1 MQIMKKPLILALF
14 IVLCLSLAACGGN
27 AASQSGDPASEA
39 ASQLDGATAQSEESQ
54 ADESTASAPSQS
66 EPEAQSEES
75 QAAEPETESEA
86 PQPAEAA
93 GGSSTVEITIPAAF
107 LEEIPALENLDE
119 AAKAD
124 GIESITL
131 NDDGGATIV
140 MSKSNHDELMA
151 EVRATIDQAMEEMAD
166 PERFPTFVKVSA
178 NDDYSHFTIE
188 LSSDEV
194 GLTESVS
201 VLGFYMLGGMYNV
214 FNGAAADDITVTFV
228 NAGTG
233 DIISE
238 LHSSNMP
245 E

>member
-1 MQIMKKPLILALF
+1 MKKPLILALF

-27 AASQSGDPASEA
+27 AAYQSGDPASET
-39 ASQLDGATAQSEESQ
+39 S
-54 ADESTASAPSQS
+54 SQS

-75 QAAEPETESEA
+75 QPDESTASAPSQSEAEAQSEEPQAAESENESEA
-86 PQPAEAA
+86 PQPVEAER
-93 GGSSTVEITIPAAF
+93 GSSAVEITVPAAF
-107 LEEIPALENLDE
+107 LEEIPALESLDE

-131 NDDGGATIV
+131 NDDGSATIV
-140 MSKSNHDELMA
+140 MSKSKHDELMA

-166 PERFPTFVKVSA
+166 PERYPTFVKVSA
-178 NDDYSHFTIE
+178 NDDYSHFMIE

-194 GLTESVS
+194 GLAESIS

-228 NAGTG
+228 NSGTG